1 MSRYLGLGEGSDST
15 VNLSSY
21 TQIVASCSG
30 SSGSTSLTA
39 TNASFSA
46 GQRIFIHQS
55 RGTGAGA
62 YEDNKILSYV
72 AGTIT
77 LVHPLENDYT
87 DSGASQAQVVVVPQA
102 TDVTGSFT
110 VDAWDGDTGGL
121 FVIACTGT
129 FSGTIN
135 ANEKGFRGGNNGRSN
150 GINSIGQQGENQTG
164 SQSYAKASAG
174 VGGGGGGV
182 RTNEGGGVGGAGACA
197 NSTSD
202 SETTKRFSPGAPGG
216 DGATAFGDDSLSTLL
231 FGGGGGGGGVGDSLG
246 TNGLGVGGNGGGI
259 VVVYANKIDSSASIT
274 CLGEQAGSFDQD
286 QGPGGPGASGM
297 ILIRSKTVTIGTDKI
312 QSGQVER
319 TTLSEG
325 AGFFTYSDYG
335 SEGRIRIESCSIT
348 GTTSPTASESEGG
361 HAWCGSLTFIM

>member
-77 LVHPLENDYT
+77 FVHPLENDYT

-135 ANEKGFRGGNNGRSN
+135 ANGKGFRGASGVSQNTHGKNAEGSVGAGGSGVNTANGN
-150 GINSIGQQGENQTG
+150 
-164 SQSYAKASAG
+164 
-174 VGGGGGGV
+174 GGGGGDGASV
-182 RTNEGGGVGGAGACA
+182 GVGGPIGGGAGGGYGTAGEDGGGSGGGTGGSGGLQVG
-197 NSTSD
+197 STD
-202 SETTKRFSPGAPGG
+202 MT
-216 DGATAFGDDSLSTLL
+216 STIFL
-231 FGGGGGGGGVGDSLG
+231 GGGGGSAGAGNNSTSLDGGD
-246 TNGLGVGGNGGGI
+246 GGGI
-259 VVVYANKIDSSASIT
+259 IVVYANNITSSASLT
-274 CLGEQAGSFDQD
+274 ADGENGGGGGSGSSAGS
-286 QGPGGPGASGM
+286 
-297 ILIRSKTVTIGTDKI
+297 
-312 QSGQVER
+312 
-319 TTLSEG
+319 
-325 AGFFTYSDYG
+325 
-335 SEGRIRIESCSIT
+335 
-348 GTTSPTASESEGG
+348 
-361 HAWCGSLTFIM
+361 